1 MSPTGVA
8 GPILERGGAPRGL
21 ARLWRQA
28 DFGLPGGP
36 GPDSVGEVA
45 RDAPAPPNPRE
56 GSRRTARNG
65 TPGVARRH
73 AGVWHGILRRGPV
86 LFFPS
91 PTVVFFRPRVGSS
104 RGGKNTAEGR
114 IKTHRGG
121 TGPVLFFRPQ
131 MFFFRPR
138 VGSPRDGKKHR
149 GGIEKEAPRRDGKK
163 GTEGQKNRKT
173 AAARA
178 GTKKSTRDE
187 KKRGRLRDGRKN
199 TRDENK

>member
-1 MSPTGVA
+1 MAPGRFRTPRRPRARICGRGGPGRPCPAKSSRGVA
-8 GPILERGGAPRGL
+8 PDGPQRHARRRTPARRGL
-21 ARLWRQA
+21 ARNSA
-28 DFGLPGGP
+28 PG
-36 GPDSVGEVA
+36 
-45 RDAPAPPNPRE
+45 
-56 GSRRTARNG
+56 
-65 TPGVARRH
+65 
-73 AGVWHGILRRGPV
+73 AGA
-86 LFFPS
+86 FFPV
-91 PTVVFFRPRVGSS
+91 PNCFFFRPRVGSS

-131 MFFFRPR
+131 MFFSRPR